1 MHLFP
6 QVRQLREERVRVR
19 EAERVRKLEEEKL
32 MKQMNAKKAREE
44 AERLHLQRYDRLSVG
59 LFFS

>member
-1 MHLFP
+1 M
-6 QVRQLREERVRVR
+6 REERVRVR